1 MGIEILKVSFE
12 INQKGFKKCA
22 VMQFPSNRVDNGYVS
37 SGFLAF
43 PLTNRLPVNGSFYN
57 DLLHSFKT
65 QIEKNGDWLWLKDY
79 CTGDTFMASEFEPL
93 SKKSVYLH
101 LHLLLYLDSR
111 PFFDFKN

>member
-1 MGIEILKVSFE
+1 
-12 INQKGFKKCA
+12 
-22 VMQFPSNRVDNGYVS
+22 MQFPSNRVDNGYVS

-101 LHLLLYLDSR
+101 LHL
-111 PFFDFKN
+111 

>member
-1 MGIEILKVSFE
+1 
-12 INQKGFKKCA
+12 
-22 VMQFPSNRVDNGYVS
+22 MQFPSNRVDNGYVS

-93 SKKSVYLH
+93 SKKSVYLS
-101 LHLLLYLDSR
+101 LALVAISR
-111 PFFDFKN
+111 PGFFVRTIFVQNGKWSLFLEPTPTPRQMP